1 MKNFRFLLLILIPI
15 CCFSC
20 KQKPNENLSIK
31 TEQETNEQL
40 IARTKTS
47 FKSVLNIR
55 YIEVYRRFD
64 NGVSFN
70 AQGYQLKPS
79 WKFYFVADTTVQLY
93 SDIKKRYFDMPVTL
107 DHDSLF
113 SMGGAWFRAR
123 KISKDSLFFQVL
135 SVKNKRINWK
145 NSNVYVTF
153 YAEGFLKN
161 KLHQK
166 AEKLQQTTKKDTAY
180 IQALAAASARDP
192 KKIFAAQQPVAFIS
206 KSKNVT
212 VTNAKLSAK
221 ILNSYYIPETLFY
234 PEYSVKISKAYA
246 DFHHSFAVKI
256 NAKGQMQFIE
266 PMETMLPDQQENTI
280 KVMKGILDG
289 YLTHYLDIVPGKTLG
304 IPHDSLIL
312 LDVRGSKS

>member
-1 MKNFRFLLLILIPI
+1 MRNFLFLILLSIG
-15 CCFSC
+15 CFSC
-20 KQKPNENLSIK
+20 QQKSNENQSSIPK
-31 TEQETNEQL
+31 QETNEQL

-47 FKSVLNIR
+47 FKSVLNIH
-55 YIEVYRRFD
+55 YTEVYRRFD

-93 SDIKKRYFDMPVTL
+93 SDIKKRYYDMPVTL

-135 SVKNKRINWK
+135 SVKNKVISWK

-153 YAEGFLKN
+153 YAEDYLKN

-166 AEKLQQTTKKDTAY
+166 AATLQGTTKKDTAY
-180 IQALAAASARDP
+180 ILALAAASAQDS
-192 KKIFAAQQPVAFIS
+192 KKVFAAQQPVLL
-206 KSKNVT
+206 KSNSPT
-212 VTNAKLSAK
+212 VSITDAKKKAG
-221 ILNSYYIPETLFY
+221 ILNNYYIPETLFY
-234 PEYSVKISKAYA
+234 PEYEVTIRKAYA
-246 DFHHSFAVKI
+246 DFSHAFAVKI
-256 NAKGQMQFIE
+256 DAKGQMHFIE
-266 PMETMLPDQQENTI
+266 PMEMMLPDEREHTI
-280 KVMKGILDG
+280 KIMKAIMEG
-289 YLTHYLDIVPGKTLG
+289 YLLHYLNITPGKTLG

-312 LDVRGSKS
+312 LEVKGSKS